1 MSERGGQD
9 HRRREWQ
16 SGSQQRPD
24 DGHPSTSSKLSRRDS
39 LSEDNVVRR
48 FSRESIRL
56 SSRGSYSV
64 EWRWS
69 GDVSDSPSEQGSC
82 SSICLSRSDSLEG
95 WTCPPLPEKP
105 SDCRKRKGFGSFLK
119 RLWKTLKRPFCCCFH
134 CSSVD
139 VVEPFVPSSD
149 LESEIDPEPSSPAPD
164 RSSVKP
170 YNESFESLYYSGKMI
185 GSGTFGSVFEGTRKF
200 DGKKVAIKR
209 MRKFDNFLYLDIP
222 GHPEPLITEVA
233 LLLMM
238 RREPISPFVIQLYE
252 WFEHPRKFTLV
263 MEYPEPCESLLDF
276 IDRNPPLDETIAR
289 VFMRPAVLAVQHCIE
304 HDVFHNDIHADNFL
318 LKQMLEIK
326 LIDFGC
332 GQLFSSDGY
341 ESDVYVGIQDHC
353 PPEVFT
359 DPRFHA
365 VPANFWAL
373 GVMLYKM
380 VNACPPF
387 RNRTEI
393 TQAKVTF
400 QNSNLSK
407 GWTCPPLPGQV
418 PLEPTETSHGRTAP
432 GAREASPVTKSST
445 EKPSDCRKRKGFGS
459 FLKRLWKTLKRPFC
473 CCFHCSSVD
482 VVEPFVPS
490 SDLESEIDPE
500 PSSPAP
506 DRSDVKPY
514 NGKSPVIISPTLF

>member
-1 MSERGGQD
+1 MLYCIISVYRRISMAHMSERGGQD
-9 HRRREWQ
+9 HRRTEWQ

-24 DGHPSTSSKLSRRDS
+24 DGRPSTSSKLSRRDS

-48 FSRESIRL
+48 FSRESISL
-56 SSRGSYSV
+56 SSRGSHSV

-69 GDVSDSPSEQGSC
+69 GDISDSPSERGSC

-95 WTCPPLPEKP
+95 WTCPPLPGQVPLEPPETSHGRTAPGARESSPVTKSSTEKP
-105 SDCRKRKGFGSFLK
+105 TECRKRKGFGSFWK
-119 RLWKTLKRPFCCCFH
+119 RLWKALKLPFCCCFH

-139 VVEPFVPSSD
+139 VVEPFVPPSD

-164 RSSVKP
+164 HSGVKP
-170 YNESFESLYYSGKMI
+170 YNESFESLYYVGKMI

-238 RREPISPFVIQLYE
+238 RREPISPYVIQLYE

-276 IDRNPPLDETIAR
+276 IDRNPQLDETIAR
-289 VFMRPAVLAVQHCIE
+289 VFMRQAVLAAQHCIE

-318 LKQMLEIK
+318 LKHTLEIK

-332 GQLFSSDGY
+332 GQLFSSNGY
-341 ESDVYVGIQDHC
+341 ESDTYVGIQDHC

-365 VPANFWAL
+365 VPANVWAL

-387 RNRTEI
+387 RNRREI
-393 TQAKVTF
+393 TQAKVIF
-400 QNSNLSK
+400 QTSNLSK
-407 GWTCPPLPGQV
+407 GNNLSSRLDTKPEVQLQPDWELRACPRLNKNTRDCKTGK
-418 PLEPTETSHGRTAP
+418 
-432 GAREASPVTKSST
+432 KSSCHHSHICFVL
-445 EKPSDCRKRKGFGS
+445 KIILLCCF
-459 FLKRLWKTLKRPFC
+459 FLK
-473 CCFHCSSVD
+473 SSQD
-482 VVEPFVPS
+482 KS
-490 SDLESEIDPE
+490 S
-500 PSSPAP
+500 
-506 DRSDVKPY
+506 
-514 NGKSPVIISPTLF
+514 LFI